1 MAGAGGRQRRGGRDG
16 RGREGRRW
24 RDGRD
29 RRCNGRHER
38 GGRAEV
44 ASIERRHAKLSSS
57 LGSDLNSGLLRSSST
72 AEANRPVQ
80 AKAAQTGLTRP
91 KAKALSLVAHTDA
104 LSLRH

>member
-1 MAGAGGRQRRGGRDG
+1 MGTEGWMDGRGGAGRQRRGGRDG
-16 RGREGRRW
+16 SGEEGRRW

-72 AEANRPVQ
+72 A
-80 AKAAQTGLTRP
+80 
-91 KAKALSLVAHTDA
+91 VAPTDPC
-104 LSLRH
+104 RQG